1 MRIMHTLLSPVA
13 TVALCAAAASPAVA
27 QRTATDY
34 ARPAVQLASFAN
46 GLAPVRTVAVYRFG
60 NGNSAGLP
68 AQVSIADSAG
78 TLVAS
83 FRLANGVS
91 RPMSI
96 AIADNDILL
105 QGATASGLLTLVLYE
120 QNDYVAP
127 GAMIGR
133 WRLGDREGELRG
145 QTTR

>member
-1 MRIMHTLLSPVA
+1 MSW
-13 TVALCAAAASPAVA
+13 TVS
-27 QRTATDY
+27 RG
-34 ARPAVQLASFAN
+34 PAVQLASFAN
-46 GLAPVRTVAVYRFG
+46 GLAPICTVAVYRFG

-105 QGATASGLLTLVLYE
+105 QGATVSGLLTLVLYE
-120 QNDYVAP
+120 QNDYVTP
-127 GAMIGR
+127 GAVIGR
-133 WRLGDREGELRG
+133 WRLGDREGGLRG
-145 QTTR
+145 QASR